1 MTTKTISIRDEAYD
15 RLAARK
21 REDESFTDVVL
32 RLTAED
38 PRDFSGLVGADVEV
52 SWKAVESARERSA
65 ADERREA
72 LLEERVQP
80 DE

>member
-1 MTTKTISIRDEAYD
+1 MVTKTISIRDEAYD

-52 SWKAVESARERSA
+52 SWERVESARERSA

-72 LLEERVQP
+72 VLEERVRP
-80 DE
+80 NE

>member
-1 MTTKTISIRDEAYD
+1 MVTKTISIRDEAYD

-38 PRDFSGLVGADVEV
+38 PRDFSDLVGADVEV
-52 SWKAVESARERSA
+52 SWEGVESARERSA

-72 LLEERVQP
+72 VLEERVRP
-80 DE
+80 NE